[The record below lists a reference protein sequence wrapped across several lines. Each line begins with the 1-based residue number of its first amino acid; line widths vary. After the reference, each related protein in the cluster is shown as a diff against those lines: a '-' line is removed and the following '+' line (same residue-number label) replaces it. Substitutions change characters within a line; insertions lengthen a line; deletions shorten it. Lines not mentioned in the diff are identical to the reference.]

1 VLTLR
6 PILASW
12 VEGLNVYRLGSSSQV
27 NRLKL
32 QGRGSVMAG
41 GLASYGPSAVETY
54 RQIGIY
60 ADRILSGAKPDD
72 LPVVSPQ
79 KLERIINLKTAKALR
94 LEISP
99 WLIARANEIID

>member
-1 VLTLR
+1 
-6 PILASW
+6 
-12 VEGLNVYRLGSSSQV
+12 
-27 NRLKL
+27 
-32 QGRGSVMAG
+32 MAG

-79 KLERIINLKTAKALR
+79 KLERIINLKTAKRSASKSR
-94 LEISP
+94 
-99 WLIARANEIID
+99 RG